1 MKNVIKKESN
11 KKAVKVVKEEDAK
24 EKQYSETEYKTAI
37 ETAARHAASEAVDH
51 IRAVD
56 EERENDKKVLEGDI
70 KSGDKKK
77 TKKDPA
83 TEIKKS
89 VKSAVIKAAAED
101 AKNDGTTG
109 LGKKTH
115 GIDIITSMSG
125 IHGDPTGS
133 GLNAAAAAGVDM
145 AKQILEKT
153 SGSNPSWFAGTKMAP
168 GISASG

>member
-1 MKNVIKKESN
+1 MKSQKDLEKTAKKATEAMKNAI
-11 KKAVKVVKEEDAK
+11 KKAVKGKGKKEDAK
-24 EKQYSETEYKTAI
+24 AEDGAEKQYSETEYKNAI

-51 IRAVD
+51 IRAAD
-56 EERENDKKVLEGDI
+56 EERENDKKFLEGDL

-83 TEIKKS
+83 AEIKKS
-89 VKSAVIKAAAED
+89 VKTAVIKAAAED
-101 AKNDGTTG
+101 AKKDGTTG

-115 GIDIITSMSG
+115 GVDIITSMSG

-145 AKQILEKT
+145 AK
-153 SGSNPSWFAGTKMAP
+153 
-168 GISASG
+168 

>member
-1 MKNVIKKESN
+1 MKNVIKKSIKGNSN
-11 KKAVKVVKEEDAK
+11 GKKEDSKVEEGK
-24 EKQYSETEYKTAI
+24 EKQDV

-51 IRAVD
+51 IRASD
-56 EERENDKKVLEGDI
+56 EERENDKKVLEGDL

-83 TEIKKS
+83 AEIKKS
-89 VKSAVIKAAAED
+89 VKTAVIKAAAED
-101 AKNDGTTG
+101 AKKDGTTG

-115 GIDIITSMSG
+115 GLDIITSMSG

-145 AKQILEKT
+145 AK
-153 SGSNPSWFAGTKMAP
+153 
-168 GISASG
+168 

>member
-1 MKNVIKKESN
+1 MNQQKDLEKTA
-11 KKAVKVVKEEDAK
+11 KKATEAIKKVVKDAASGKGKGKSEETG
-24 EKQYSETEYKTAI
+24 EKQYSETEYKNAV

-51 IRAVD
+51 MRATD
-56 EERENDKKVLEGDI
+56 EERKNDKEVLEGEI

-77 TKKDPA
+77 AKKDPA

-89 VKSAVIKAAAED
+89 VKTAVIKAAADD
-101 AKNDGTTG
+101 AKKDGGSG

-115 GIDIITSMSG
+115 GVDIITAMGG

-145 AKQILEKT
+145 AK
-153 SGSNPSWFAGTKMAP
+153 
-168 GISASG
+168 

>member
-1 MKNVIKKESN
+1 MKEAAAELVNNQKDLEKIAKDAKKSLKNVITKEIKGKDGAKN
-11 KKAVKVVKEEDAK
+11 GEEGA
-24 EKQYSETEYKTAI
+24 EKSYSETEYKSAI

-56 EERENDKKVLEGDI
+56 EERENDKKVLEGDL

-83 TEIKKS
+83 AEIKKS
-89 VKSAVIKAAAED
+89 VKTAVIKAAAED
-101 AKNDGTTG
+101 AKKDGTTG

-115 GIDIITSMSG
+115 GLDIITSMSG

-145 AKQILEKT
+145 AK
-153 SGSNPSWFAGTKMAP
+153 
-168 GISASG
+168 